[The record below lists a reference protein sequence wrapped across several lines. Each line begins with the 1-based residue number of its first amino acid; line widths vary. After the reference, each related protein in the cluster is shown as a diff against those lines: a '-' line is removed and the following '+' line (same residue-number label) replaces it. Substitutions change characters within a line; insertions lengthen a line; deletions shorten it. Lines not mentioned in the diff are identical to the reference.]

1 MNTTPHLPPHNPEAE
16 RAAIGCLLIN
26 PESWYEMRPLITAS
40 TDFYIHRHQW
50 VWEAIQELIKTGQ
63 PVDLLTV
70 ADALERKGKL
80 EEAGGS
86 AWLTSLINDVPTSL
100 NAAAYASIVH
110 QDAERRAILKL
121 ANEIAQAV
129 HAGSAADDLRS
140 LIRNQLEERTTTNGF
155 VRLSHL
161 LSDLYDQIETAEA
174 NPREIWGLPIGFPK
188 FDRATGGLEKGTLT
202 WLAGEPGIGK
212 TWSLTQSALKMGEV
226 EPGLLISMEMK
237 NESIARRA
245 LSGVSGIRTKSMKSG
260 LGLPG
265 DWRTRFDD
273 AAAEL
278 ANRDILIDDANYTTE
293 QLRVVIKSQKRE
305 RNIGWFAVDY
315 AMLFSDRAENDN
327 VRTEIISRNLKL
339 MCKEMDLVGV
349 VLQSVTK
356 SGMDGDSNN
365 ASQKSAMRGS
375 GQQVHDADNILFL
388 TPFTRLSD
396 RDDAIREE
404 DKKRIVTLHT
414 KKGRELETRPVM
426 HLVRRDDSPFF
437 DEFDHDLYA
446 KKRLKGVPEKIET
459 HFNKS

>member
-1 MNTTPHLPPHNPEAE
+1 MNTPILPPHNPEAE
-16 RAAIGCLLIN
+16 RAALGCLLIN
-26 PESWYEMRPLITAS
+26 PESWYEMRPLITAPS
-40 TDFYIHRHQW
+40 DFYIHRHQW
-50 VWEAIQELIKTGQ
+50 LWEAVKELIKSGQ
-63 PVDLLTV
+63 PVDLVTV
-70 ADALERKGKL
+70 SDALEREGKL

-86 AWLTSLINDVPTSL
+86 AWLTSLINEVPTSL
-100 NAAAYASIVH
+100 NAAGYARIVH

-140 LIRNQLEERTTTNGF
+140 LIRTHLDERTTSNGF
-155 VRLSHL
+155 VRLSNL

-188 FDRATGGLEKGTLT
+188 FDRATGGLEKGSLT

-226 EPGLLISMEMK
+226 EPGVLISMEMK

-245 LSGVSGIRTKSMKSG
+245 LSGVSGIRIKSMKSG
-260 LGLPG
+260 LGLPEN
-265 DWRTRFDD
+265 WRSRFDD
-273 AAAEL
+273 AAAQLSEL
-278 ANRDILIDDANYTTE
+278 DIFIDDANYTTDK
-293 QLRVVIKSQKRE
+293 LWAALKAQKRG

-315 AMLFSDRAENDN
+315 AMLFTDQAENDN

-356 SGMDGDSNN
+356 SGMDGAADT

-388 TPFTRLSD
+388 TPFYRLSD

-414 KKGRELETRPVM
+414 KKGRELETLPAM
-426 HLVRRDDSPFF
+426 HLVRRDNSPFF
-437 DEFDHDLYA
+437 TEFDHDLYA
-446 KKRLKGVPEKIET
+446 QKRLNGVPERIET